1 MGLNDIYQMKN
12 EDCKVQK
19 SKSNA
24 IYYRHRLH
32 RLTQIFKYMKD
43 NIYIGKKVLVVRG

>member
-1 MGLNDIYQMKN
+1 MVRSQMKN

-24 IYYRHRLH
+24 IYYRHRLT
-32 RLTQIFKYMKD
+32 LITLIFNYMED
-43 NIYIGKKVLVVRG
+43 YIYNIRKKILMRERV